1 MPDKPRTFEA
11 LSKKKPLKLQPRS
24 EKDEVIESQVFSLPK
39 LHEFRIPRE
48 VILRLIG
55 HFNQE

>member
-11 LSKKKPLKLQPRS
+11 LSRKKPLKLQPRS

-39 LHEFRIPRE
+39 MHEFQIPRE
-48 VILRLIG
+48 LILRLIG
-55 HFNQE
+55 HLKQE